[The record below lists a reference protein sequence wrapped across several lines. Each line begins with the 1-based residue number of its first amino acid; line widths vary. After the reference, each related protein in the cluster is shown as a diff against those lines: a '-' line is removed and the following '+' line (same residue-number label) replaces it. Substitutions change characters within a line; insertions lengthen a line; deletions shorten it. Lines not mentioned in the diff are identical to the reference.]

1 MFGSVGQRSAR
12 MLVFFLAAAIAVATA
27 SCSAAPRGT
36 MDLARAKVSTA
47 TDLARA
53 KVDCAAAGRL
63 LGAPPGGQ
71 RVWVRQIMTAP
82 RSGVSAVDAPMLE
95 LAAALRRDSTA
106 RTSQALSGTVR
117 ACARLGLWQT
127 YH

>member
-1 MFGSVGQRSAR
+1 MFGPVGLRSAR
-12 MLVFFLAAAIAVATA
+12 LLGFFLVAAVAVVGA
-27 SCSAAPRGT
+27 SCSAVPRGT
-36 MDLARAKVSTA
+36 

-53 KVDCAAAGRL
+53 KADCAAAGRS

-71 RVWVRQIMTAP
+71 RVWIQQIMTAP
-82 RSGVSAVDAPMLE
+82 RSGIAAVDAPMLE
-95 LAAALRRDSTA
+95 LAAALGGDSTA
-106 RTSQALSGTVR
+106 RTSRAFSGMVR

>member
-36 MDLARAKVSTA
+36 MDLARAKV
-47 TDLARA
+47 
-53 KVDCAAAGRL
+53 DCAAAGRL

-71 RVWVRQIMTAP
+71 RVWVQQIMTAP

-117 ACARLGLWQT
+117 ACARLGLWRT